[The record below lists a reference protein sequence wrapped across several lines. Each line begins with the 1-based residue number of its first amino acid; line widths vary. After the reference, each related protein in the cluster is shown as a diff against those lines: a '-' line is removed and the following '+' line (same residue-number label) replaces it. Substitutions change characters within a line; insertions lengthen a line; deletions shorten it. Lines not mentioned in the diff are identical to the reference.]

1 MTPKQIELDSFENS
15 IISSVFG
22 DKWQESKE
30 FKLIEAFKPGYI
42 QSYIDKFETLI
53 DPFMREDGLVN
64 GYLLKKAVEI
74 KSPLFAEIIPNR
86 EFRLSELSSE
96 LLKLLRGKI

>member
-1 MTPKQIELDSFENS
+1 MTPKQIELDAFEQGILS
-15 IISSVFG
+15 GIFG
-22 DKWQESKE
+22 DNWQNSKE

-42 QSYIDKFETLI
+42 QRYIDRFETLI

-74 KSPLFAEIIPNR
+74 KSPFFADIIPNR
-86 EFRLSELSSE
+86 EFRLSELSAE
-96 LLKLLRGKI
+96 VLKLLRG